1 MMNPNNEQSQEQGQT
16 QAPPTPASPSEA
28 ATTAASASAPAT
40 NSTVVGTKR
49 KPPAH
54 KSNVWDH
61 FDKLPVDENNPEAR
75 AKCSYCK
82 NTLACDSTTH
92 GTTSLRKHVQ
102 RCKSYPYRGQ
112 EKKQPMLA
120 FLQQPSTVG
129 SGLTKSLV
137 PHTYNVEECRK
148 SLAEFVICD
157 EMPFRVAKGHGFRK
171 YSNCLEPRGETIGNA
186 IEKCLLGWGIENVFP
201 ITVDNASSNDTA
213 VTYLK
218 KHFRNWNRLV
228 CDGDFLHARCCAH
241 ILDLVVN
248 DGLRDFHYSIGAIR
262 NVVRYVRSSP
272 ARLARFKGFVEKEKI
287 ETKILVCLNVSTR
300 WNSTYLML
308 EHAMKFEKVFE
319 RMEDDD
325 EAYTSHFIEDPN
337 CAGPP
342 CYSDWRNASIFVQFL
357 RVFYSI
363 TVRLSGSLYVTSN
376 ACFHDIA
383 HVQTMLKASIAHR
396 DVLIGGMAN
405 NMKIKYDKYWGKP
418 ENFNTLIVIGVVLD
432 PRYKLD
438 YVNSTFED
446 IYDDLQE
453 CEAMKKKV
461 RDTLDRLY
469 EQYSVGVVNES
480 VEHPQESG
488 ESSTTPDADGLP
500 MPDFVNTN
508 PKGKWWSKKKNNAAD
523 QKSDLEKYLA
533 DEIHDNDNNFD
544 ILAWWIENANKYKI
558 LSLIARDVLDVPVS
572 TVASE
577 STFSTGGPVLDV
589 FRSYLSPKMTEAL
602 ICTQNWL
609 SPTEF
614 NFNDRDFDQY
624 EETDSIA
631 SDVSGESTVSV
642 DAMTVSTLKFDVY
655 FLDFVL

>member
-1 MMNPNNEQSQEQGQT
+1 MKSPLTFFSSLSPQVDVFSSLQELGQGQT

-28 ATTAASASAPAT
+28 ATTAASTSASASAPAT
-40 NSTVVGTKR
+40 NSIVVRTKR

-54 KSNVWDH
+54 KSTIWDH

-112 EKKQPMLA
+112 EKKQSMLA
-120 FLQQPSTVG
+120 YLQQSSTVG
-129 SGLTKSLV
+129 SGPMKSLV
-137 PHTYNVEECRK
+137 PHTYKVKECRK
-148 SLAEFVICD
+148 SLAEFVICN
-157 EMPFRVAKGHGFRK
+157 EMPFRVVEGHGFRK
-171 YSNCLEPRGETIGNA
+171 YSNHLEP
-186 IEKCLLGWGIENVFP
+186 
-201 ITVDNASSNDTA
+201 
-213 VTYLK
+213 
-218 KHFRNWNRLV
+218 
-228 CDGDFLHARCCAH
+228 RCCAH
-241 ILDLVVN
+241 ILNLVVN
-248 DGLRDFHYSIGAIR
+248 DGLRDLHYSIGAIR

-272 ARLARFKGFVEKEKI
+272 ARLARFKGFVEKEEI
-287 ETKILVCLNVSTR
+287 ETKSLVCLDVSTR

-308 EHAMKFEKVFE
+308 EHAMMLE
-319 RMEDDD
+319 
-325 EAYTSHFIEDPN
+325 H
-337 CAGPP
+337 
-342 CYSDWRNASIFVQFL
+342 SDWRNASVFVQFL
-357 RVFYSI
+357 R
-363 TVRLSGSLYVTSN
+363 
-376 ACFHDIA
+376 
-383 HVQTMLKASIAHR
+383 TMLKASIAHR
-396 DVLIGGMAN
+396 DALIGGMAN

-418 ENFNTLIVIGVVLD
+418 ENFNPLIVIGVVLD

-488 ESSTTPDADGLP
+488 ESNTTPDADGLP

-508 PKGKWWSKKKNNAAD
+508 PKGKWWSKKKNNATD

-533 DEIHDNDNNFD
+533 DEMHDNDNNFD
-544 ILAWWIENANKYKI
+544 ILAWWKENTNKYKI
-558 LSLIARDVLDVPVS
+558 LSLIARDVLTVPVS

-577 STFSTGGPVLDV
+577 SAFSTGGRVLDV
-589 FRSYLSPKMTEAL
+589 FRSSLSPKMTEAL

-614 NFNDRDFDQY
+614 NFNYRDFDQY
-624 EETDSIA
+624 EETDN
-631 SDVSGESTVSV
+631 VSGESTVTV
-642 DAMTVSTLKFDVY
+642 DAMNID
-655 FLDFVL
+655 